1 MSDSIEEKAES
12 RFRKADHLELRQ
24 IRCRFDNGILTL
36 KGLVS
41 SDEVKQAAL
50 EMIRDLKGIEIIDNQ
65 IVIND
70 K

>member
-12 RFRKADHLELRQ
+12 RFRKADRLELRE
-24 IRCRFDNGILTL
+24 IRCRFENGILTL

-41 SDEVKQAAL
+41 NDEVKQAAL